1 VVQGQI
7 DVIESGRKIDLQ
19 YVFVLDVQS
28 MEAFS
33 RRDCIAKFVIGPSV
47 RAGLVT
53 DSTLTTPT
61 TLLVP
66 RLSNILASKLR

>member
-1 VVQGQI
+1 
-7 DVIESGRKIDLQ
+7 
-19 YVFVLDVQS
+19 VLDVQL